1 MKNGFLFLLS
11 LLSPLF
17 LNADWLQFR
26 GSLGNGG
33 TSINSITQFSK
44 ENKNSWKSE
53 LPGRGLSSPILV
65 DGKIFLT
72 ASSGPKQETLHILC
86 FSQNEGNLIWE
97 RKFKATGRTI
107 CHEKTCV
114 AAPTMV
120 SDREVVVAQF
130 SSNDIFCVDLD
141 GDLLWLRGL
150 TYDFPNAANGLGMSS
165 SPLISKGVLIA
176 QVENDADS
184 FTTGIDLKNGE
195 ELWRNI
201 RPKGANWT
209 SPVLLGT
216 GKNQK
221 VALQST
227 KGISLINPTNGK
239 ESWSYQNGASSIPSS
254 TPVGDVLLV
263 PSNGLTAL
271 KTRTGGNS
279 HTEVWQDNKL
289 GPGTG
294 SPAISGNRFLVI
306 NKANV
311 LTYAKIDSGE
321 ILWRMRIKGPV
332 SGSPVATRSH
342 LYFFNEDGLGQI
354 IKLEEDEGKV
364 IATLDLQ
371 ETILSTPALA
381 GDGLYIRSDKHLWKI
396 SQ

>member
-1 MKNGFLFLLS
+1 
-11 LLSPLF
+11 
-17 LNADWLQFR
+17 
-26 GSLGNGG
+26 
-33 TSINSITQFSK
+33 
-44 ENKNSWKSE
+44 
-53 LPGRGLSSPILV
+53 
-65 DGKIFLT
+65 
-72 ASSGPKQETLHILC
+72 
-86 FSQNEGNLIWE
+86 
-97 RKFKATGRTI
+97 
-107 CHEKTCV
+107 
-114 AAPTMV
+114 
-120 SDREVVVAQF
+120 
-130 SSNDIFCVDLD
+130 
-141 GDLLWLRGL
+141 
-150 TYDFPNAANGLGMSS
+150 MSS
-165 SPLISKGVLIA
+165 SPLISRGVLIA

-271 KTRTGGNS
+271 QTRTGGNS

-294 SPAISGNRFLVI
+294 SPAISGDRFIVI

-311 LTYAKIDSGE
+311 LTYAKIDNGE

-354 IKLEEDEGKV
+354 IELEEDEGKV

-396 SQ
+396 SH